1 MKRRILFV
9 DDEPQILEGLRHRL
23 HKQRKQWDMLFAES
37 GFAALELLAKEP
49 VDVIITDMR
58 MPHMDGATL
67 LKKVQEKYPSVVR
80 IVLSGHAE
88 LETALRAVPVA
99 HQFLNKPSEPGVIE
113 NVVER
118 ACNLQMLVTDDI
130 VKQVVGKIEKLP
142 SLPRVYSQLMAAL
155 SNENAST
162 DDVAR
167 ILKQD
172 MAICAKT
179 LQVVNSAFFRLP
191 RSIGK
196 IEEAVRYLGLN
207 TVKHVA
213 LAVEVFNL
221 GKGQSRPPP
230 GFSMEALQQHS
241 LLVGEVAAGFFA
253 DKQAKE
259 DAFVVGLL
267 HDIGRLLI
275 GVELSTH
282 MAAIMLEMKT
292 SNCSMTDAEDKVLGV
307 THAEIGGYLLGLWGL
322 PYPIIEAVANHHA
335 PSRVD
340 STEFGILAAVH
351 IADALIR
358 EEFNSRKTSEP
369 FPGLDPVYI
378 EKLGVAEKLDGW
390 RDNVRHQTQKH
401 GESKP

>member
-23 HKQRKQWDMLFAES
+23 HRQCKQWDMLFASS
-37 GFAALELLAKEP
+37 GIVALEVLTREP
-49 VDVIITDMR
+49 IDVIVTDMR

-67 LKKVQEKYPSVVR
+67 LKKVQESYPSVVR

-99 HQFLNKPSEPGVIE
+99 HQFLSKPCDPGVIE

-118 ACNLQMLVTDDI
+118 ACRLQSLVTEEV

-142 SLPRVYSQLMAAL
+142 SLPRVYAQLVSAL
-155 SNENAST
+155 SNEST
-162 DDVAR
+162 STNDVAK

-191 RSIGK
+191 RPIGK
-196 IEEAVRYLGLN
+196 IEEAVQYLGLT
-207 TVKHVA
+207 TVKHIT

-221 GKGQSRPPP
+221 GSGRSQHPD
-230 GFSMEALQQHS
+230 GFSIDALQRHS
-241 LLVGEVAAGFFA
+241 LLVGEVAAGLFL
-253 DKQAKE
+253 DKHEKE

-275 GVELSTH
+275 GVELSEQQ
-282 MAAIMLEMKT
+282 AAIVREMQAT
-292 SNCSMTDAEDKVLGV
+292 NCTMTAAEEKVLRV

-322 PYPIIEAVANHHA
+322 PYTIIEAVANHHD

-340 STEFGILAAVH
+340 SGKFDMLAAVH
-351 IADALIR
+351 VANALVH
-358 EEFNSRKTSEP
+358 EVSSGQAKSETVAA
-369 FPGLDPVYI
+369 LDTTYLD
-378 EKLGVAEKLDGW
+378 KLGVMDKIDGW
-390 RDNVRHQTQKH
+390 REDVQRQVQKR
-401 GESKP
+401 GEARS